1 VADSKLP
8 YHLRPDVVEIHQAI
22 GGYVTVFSEVVAAM
36 RHGIDLFLTPTDVE
50 FRPPDPL
57 LETLF
62 AQMTAD
68 PIRAALFAISSQV
81 SDLDDDDRSI
91 RKALQTIVQHYIR
104 LRNDIAHAD
113 WTVGWEVVDTGELVP
128 PAASKVKVAK
138 DGIEYT
144 SLPFTAEQLR
154 REIDHLHQLA
164 RLLRIWIN
172 VCRKRQV
179 GDLSTRPSD
188 LLYVYKTSEDV
199 GTAVGVRD
207 TSPE

>member
-1 VADSKLP
+1 VADSKAP
-8 YHLRPDVVEIHQAI
+8 YHLRPDVVEIHQVI
-22 GGYVTVFSEVVAAM
+22 GPYITVFSEVVATM
-36 RHGIDLFLTPTDVE
+36 RHGIGLFLGPADAE
-50 FRPPDPL
+50 LRPPDPL

-62 AQMTAD
+62 AQITAD

-81 SDLDDDDRSI
+81 GDLNDEDRSI

-113 WTVGWEVVDTGELVP
+113 WAIGWEVADTGELVP
-128 PAASKVKVAK
+128 PAASKIKLAK
-138 DGIEYT
+138 DGIERT

-154 REIDHLHQLA
+154 REIDHLHQLDM
-164 RLLRIWIN
+164 LLRIWIN

-199 GTAVGVRD
+199 GRAVGVRD
-207 TSPE
+207 KSPE

>member
-1 VADSKLP
+1 
-8 YHLRPDVVEIHQAI
+8 
-22 GGYVTVFSEVVAAM
+22 M
-36 RHGIDLFLTPTDVE
+36 RHGVSLFLGPADAE
-50 FRPPDPL
+50 FRPPNPL

-81 SDLDDDDRSI
+81 GDLNDEDRSI

-113 WTVGWEVVDTGELVP
+113 WAVGWEVADTGELVP
-128 PAASKVKVAK
+128 PAASKVKLVK
-138 DGIEYT
+138 DGIEHT
-144 SLPFTAEQLR
+144 SLPFTAEQLG
-154 REIDHLHQLA
+154 REIDHLHQLTS
-164 RLLRIWIN
+164 LLRIWIS

-207 TSPE
+207 TSPERLVRDEETNAT

>member
-1 VADSKLP
+1 VADSKAS
-8 YHLRPDVVEIHQAI
+8 YHLRPDVVEIHQEI
-22 GGYVTVFSEVVAAM
+22 GRYITVFSEVVTTM
-36 RHGIDLFLTPTDVE
+36 RHGIGLFLGPTDAE
-50 FRPPDPL
+50 LRPSNPL

-81 SDLDDDDRSI
+81 SDLNDEDRSI
-91 RKALQTIVQHYIR
+91 RKTLQTIVQHYIR

-113 WTVGWEVVDTGELVP
+113 WAVGWEVVDTGELVP
-128 PAASKVKVAK
+128 PAASKFKLAK
-138 DGIEYT
+138 DGIEHT

-154 REIDHLHQLA
+154 REIDHLHQLN

-199 GTAVGVRD
+199 GRAVGVRD